1 MALGLG
7 ACAAPPRSTSPPNP
21 PPNPPPATS
30 PARDLTMTPHAQNRL
45 AHETSPYLLQ
55 HANNPVDWHP
65 WGPEALER
73 ARREDK
79 PIFLSIGYSAC
90 HWCHVMEHES
100 FENPAIAALMNQHFV
115 NIKVDREERP
125 DLDDIYMKAVQ
136 AISSS
141 GGWPMS
147 VFLTPD
153 LEPFFGGTYFPPVR
167 RYNRPSFPEVVE
179 SLGNAWRK
187 DREGIVKRGKALADV
202 IRNEGGAKALAELD
216 ANVLD
221 ASLAMLQQNYDPQ
234 WGGFGDAP
242 KFPHAMD
249 LRIVLRHGLRTKN
262 DVALHMAAHTLHK
275 MAAGGMYDQLGGG
288 FHRYSTDE
296 KWLIPHFEK
305 MLYDNALLVPA
316 YLEGYLATGDAEFA
330 RIARECCEWVLREM
344 VTAEGAFASTQDADS
359 EGEEGK
365 FFAWT
370 PDELTAVLGKKH
382 GAWAAAFWGVTDE
395 GNFEHGKSALW
406 RPESAEDVA
415 RELGVD
421 LVELRG
427 AMEQARAKLWA
438 AREQRVHPGK
448 DDKVLAAWNG
458 LAISA
463 LAQSYQVLGD
473 VRHLDAARAA
483 ARYVL
488 TGMRQSDGALLA
500 TARHG
505 KAKLNAYL
513 DDYAFMIAGL
523 IDLYESDFDP
533 HWIAQALELES
544 VLAARFWDEAN
555 GGYFTTGSNHEALIA
570 RLKSPHDGALPA
582 GGSVQALNLL
592 RLAELTGRGPL
603 AQRAEAALKSVG
615 ALANRYPAAFSQLMI
630 AVDFLAASPREIV
643 VAGELSDART
653 REFLSVLRGRFAPH
667 RVIALADSRA
677 DRDLMPVL
685 DGKSAGANGPR
696 VFVCQNYAC
705 QAPVE
710 SVEALRAQ
718 LE

>member
-1 MALGLG
+1 MSNSVADQR
-7 ACAAPPRSTSPPNP
+7 PT
-21 PPNPPPATS
+21 
-30 PARDLTMTPHAQNRL
+30 NRL
-45 AHETSPYLLQ
+45 AHESSPYLLQ
-55 HANNPVDWHP
+55 HARNPVDWYP

-73 ARREDK
+73 ARRENK

-100 FENPAIAALMNQHFV
+100 FENPAIAALMNEHFI

-136 AISSS
+136 AISGS

-147 VFLTPD
+147 VFLTPE

-167 RYNRPSFPEVVE
+167 RYNRPSFPEVVV
-179 SLGNAWRK
+179 SLGNAWVK
-187 DREGIVKRGKALADV
+187 DRESIVKRGKALADM
-202 IRNEGGAKALAELD
+202 IRADGGAKAVAELN
-216 ANVLD
+216 ANALD
-221 ASLAMLQQNYDPQ
+221 ASLAMLGQNYDPQ

-249 LRIVLRHGLRTKN
+249 LRIVLRHALRTN
-262 DVALHMAAHTLHK
+262 SDGARAMVTHTLDK

-316 YLEGYLATGDAEFA
+316 YLEGYLATGNSEYA

-370 PDELTAVLGKKH
+370 PAELTAVLGARD
-382 GAWAAAFWGVTDE
+382 GAWAAAWWGVTDE

-406 RPESAEDVA
+406 RPEPAADVA
-415 RELGVD
+415 KALRVD
-421 LVELRG
+421 ESTLRA
-427 AMEQARAKLWA
+427 AMEAARGKLWT

-448 DDKVLAAWNG
+448 DDKVLASWNG
-458 LAISA
+458 LMISG

-473 VRHLDAARAA
+473 ERYLAA
-483 ARYVL
+483 ARGAANYVL
-488 TGMRQSDGALLA
+488 EGMRQSDGALLA

-513 DDYAFMIAGL
+513 DDYAFVIQGL

-533 HWIAQALELES
+533 RWIHEALALNR
-544 VLAARFWDEAN
+544 VLDERFWDSEN
-555 GGYFTTGSNHEALIA
+555 GGWFTTGSNHEQLIA

-592 RLAELTGRGPL
+592 RLAELTGRGSL
-603 AQRAEAALKSVG
+603 AQRAEAAIKSVG
-615 ALANRYPAAFSQLMI
+615 ALANRYPAAFSQLFI
-630 AVDFLAASPREIV
+630 AVDFLAASPRELV

-653 REFLSVLRGRFAPH
+653 QDFLRTIRGRFAPQ
-667 RVIALADSRA
+667 RVVALADARA
-677 DRDLMPVL
+677 DRETMPVL
-685 DGKSAGANGPR
+685 DGKSAGAAGPR
-696 VFVCQNYAC
+696 VYVCRNYAC
-705 QAPVE
+705 QRPAE
-710 SVEALRAQ
+710 SLAELAEHLDD
-718 LE
+718 